1 MSRRALVTALAVV
14 LATLLVPAQ
23 ALSSEQ
29 APTLAE
35 VENEVYCPT
44 CKTLLAISNAPVAD
58 RMRAFIV
65 QWIADGDTKSE
76 IKAKLVAQFGEAV
89 LAAPPKEGFNLLAWV
104 LPFAGLGIAG
114 AAIAFLAV
122 RWTRASGAKG
132 GPGAAEAALNG
143 GRRLDPDLERRLDEE
158 LARFDRM

>member
-1 MSRRALVTALAVV
+1 MRRRALVTAAVVV

-44 CKTLLAISNAPVAD
+44 CKTLLSISNAPVAD
-58 RMRAFIV
+58 RMRAFIG

-76 IKAKLVAQFGEAV
+76 IKEKLVAQFGEAV
-89 LAAPPKEGFNLLAWV
+89 LAAPPKEGFNLLVWV
-104 LPFAGLGIAG
+104 LPFLGLGVAG
-114 AAIAFLAV
+114 VAIGYLAL
-122 RWTRASGAKG
+122 RWTRASGGRA
-132 GPGAAEAALNG
+132 GPGAEEAALNG
-143 GRRLDPDLERRLDEE
+143 GHRLDPELERRLDEE
-158 LARFDRM
+158 LARFDRL